1 MIGSRPIPY
10 NGHPVYLFAGDQQ
23 PGRVTGQ
30 GSTAFG
36 APWLALSASGSQIAT

>member
-10 NGHPVYLFAGDQQ
+10 NGHPLYLFAGDQQ